1 MSSIIYVA
9 QMWQYNS
16 GLRTLDNK
24 NGNWKYLH
32 LNWILQLQDE
42 KEEMLIE
49 TLNGEV
55 LGLDDNDEVVL
66 QNKTYSLGE
75 MIKKCKKQQKHS
87 Y

>member
-1 MSSIIYVA
+1 
-9 QMWQYNS
+9 MWQYNS
-16 GLRTLDNK
+16 GLQTLDNA
-24 NGNWKYLH
+24 NGNWKYIHLH
-32 LNWILQLQDE
+32 WILQLKDE

-75 MIKKCKKQQKHS
+75 LIKKVVS
-87 Y
+87 DNFV

>member
-1 MSSIIYVA
+1 
-9 QMWQYNS
+9 MWQYNS

-32 LNWILQLQDE
+32 LNWILQLKDE

-66 QNKTYSLGE
+66 QNKTYSLGKS
-75 MIKKCKKQQKHS
+75 IKKCKRNQKK
-87 Y
+87 YY